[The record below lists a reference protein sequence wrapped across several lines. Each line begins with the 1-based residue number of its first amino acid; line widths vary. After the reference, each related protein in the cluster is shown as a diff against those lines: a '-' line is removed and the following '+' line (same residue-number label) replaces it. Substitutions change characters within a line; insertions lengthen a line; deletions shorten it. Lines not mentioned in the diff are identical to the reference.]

1 MSSTLFTAPRFPL
14 FAMQDTRINRLTNNI
29 SARFLQWLRNPWRR
43 SSLMLIGLLGG
54 FFLGSVISTTA
65 GQAAKLDVSI
75 AALLIVVTEGISRIV
90 YSNKSKTPSLTGDIV
105 NAVKIGVTYSLF
117 LEAFKLGS

>member
-1 MSSTLFTAPRFPL
+1 
-14 FAMQDTRINRLTNNI
+14 MQDTRLNRLTNNVG
-29 SARFLQWLRNPWRR
+29 ARFMKWLRSPWRR

-54 FFLGSVISTTA
+54 FFLGNVISTTA

-75 AALLIVVTEGISRIV
+75 AALLIVVTEGISRLV
-90 YSNKSKTPSLTGDIV
+90 YANKSKTPSLTGDIV
-105 NAVKIGVTYSLF
+105 NAIKIGVTYSLF

>member
-1 MSSTLFTAPRFPL
+1 
-14 FAMQDTRINRLTNNI
+14 MQDTRLNRFTSNI
-29 SARFLQWLRNPWRR
+29 STRFMQWLRNPWRR
-43 SSLMLIGLLGG
+43 STLMLIGLVGG
-54 FFLGSVISTTA
+54 CVLGSMISA
-65 GQAAKLDVSI
+65 SAVQAAKLNVSI

-117 LEAFKLGS
+117 LEAFKLGG

>member
-1 MSSTLFTAPRFPL
+1 
-14 FAMQDTRINRLTNNI
+14 MQDTRLNRFTSNI
-29 SARFLQWLRNPWRR
+29 STRFMQWLRNPWRR

-65 GQAAKLDVSI
+65 GQAGKLDVSI
-75 AALLIVVTEGISRIV
+75 SALLVVVTEGISRIV
-90 YSNKSKTPSLTGDIV
+90 YSNKSKTSSLTGDIL
-105 NAVKIGVTYSLF
+105 NAVKIGTTYSLF